1 MFSIQKIDLI
11 YIIDLPFLLERMK
24 IKKCSKLAHSLH
36 DKKTRCSHKNLK
48 TSIKNGLIIKKEHRV
63 TQFNQEA
70 WLKPYI
76 TK

>member
-1 MFSIQKIDLI
+1 
-11 YIIDLPFLLERMK
+11 MK
-24 IKKCSKLAHSLH
+24 IKKCSKLVHNLH
-36 DKKTRCSHKNLK
+36 DKNKTCCSHKNLK
-48 TSIKNGLIIKKEHRV
+48 TIIKNGLIIKKEHRV

>member
-1 MFSIQKIDLI
+1 
-11 YIIDLPFLLERMK
+11 MK
-24 IKKCSKLAHSLH
+24 IKKCSKLVHNLH
-36 DKKTRCSHKNLK
+36 DKNKTRCSHKNLK
-48 TSIKNGLIIKKEHRV
+48 TIIKNGLIIKKEHRV

>member
-1 MFSIQKIDLI
+1 
-11 YIIDLPFLLERMK
+11 MK
-24 IKKCSKLAHSLH
+24 IKKCSKLVHSLH
-36 DKKTRCSHKNLK
+36 NKKTRCSHKNLK